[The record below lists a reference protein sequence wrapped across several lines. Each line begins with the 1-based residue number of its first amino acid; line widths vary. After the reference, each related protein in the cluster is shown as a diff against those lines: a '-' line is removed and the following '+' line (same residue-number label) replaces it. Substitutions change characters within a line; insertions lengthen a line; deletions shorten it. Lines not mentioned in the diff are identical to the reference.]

1 MWSSI
6 TTKRASW
13 LVIGLFCITFAISLF
28 VPIYTDEITVKIAPV
43 RILLDG
49 FELISLFPQCGPV
62 SSLHIPLTWFPGAAI
77 DWAIYGNL
85 TEPIQV
91 RIAGM
96 LALAVWLG
104 LMLWLLLAR
113 LRAEVSSLHIVA
125 GLIAIVTLGV
135 LPFLLVLNRSE
146 QPLLLGLTLI
156 CILPYIVVQYQ
167 PRTNLAWILLLVIFL
182 ITTSYMFF
190 SHPKTF
196 FFIPLLVVSA
206 LHISLTSK
214 RIWIWVILFAG
225 LMLIFY
231 ENLVFSTNRMSCPN
245 APLLDEILKSQSL
258 SVGTLFETPKE
269 FLLAGMHN
277 LAHSY
282 KYFKNALFEWH
293 YQSDWLPSSHDQKQ
307 GWFSG
312 LIDVVVSLIYLST
325 VVYVV
330 FSLVKKL
337 RSSLKEGKLVAGTT
351 IPLALS
357 VGIISCGLLLAGKNF
372 YESSLILPLLF
383 LLVVLLLPAN
393 FDEIKDCRLCPFI
406 FITLLFASILSQLN
420 LILTFT
426 PYIPNSWLSGG
437 RVDGQELSISSF
449 NYINTRREVIDAA
462 ANCNIKVGA
471 LNPHLVID
479 DSTYFPFKDSY
490 RPFHILYV
498 ARAFGKD
505 IGDRNFFPFLKE
517 KNSAGVIT
525 SCGSLSPELLKFS
538 KKHSNYCCISRQDI
552 NTLGSNFQ
560 KENK

>member
-1 MWSSI
+1 MRSPI
-6 TTKRASW
+6 IIKGASW
-13 LVIGLFCITFAISLF
+13 LVLGLFCVTFAISLF
-28 VPIYTDEITVKIAPV
+28 VPIYSDEIVVKIAPV
-43 RILLDG
+43 RVLLDG
-49 FELISLFPQCGPV
+49 FELISLLPQCGSA
-62 SSLHIPLTWFPGAAI
+62 SSSYIPLTWIPGAAI

-85 TEPIQV
+85 TEPILL
-91 RIAGM
+91 RIVGM
-96 LALAVWLG
+96 SAFVVWLG
-104 LMLWLLLAR
+104 MMLWLLLAR
-113 LRAEVSSLHIVA
+113 LRTEISSLHIVA
-125 GLIAIVTLGV
+125 GLIAFVTLGV

-146 QPLLLGLTLI
+146 QPLLLGITLI
-156 CILPYIVVQYQ
+156 CILPYIVAQYQ
-167 PRTNLAWILLLVIFL
+167 PRTNLVWILLLVIFL
-182 ITTSYMFF
+182 ITTSYMFS

-196 FFIPLLVVSA
+196 FFIPLLLASA
-206 LHISLTSK
+206 VHLSVASK
-214 RIWIWVILFAG
+214 RLWIGVILLAG
-225 LMLIFY
+225 LTLICY
-231 ENLVFSTNRMSCPN
+231 ENLVFSTNGMSCPN

-258 SVGTLFETPKE
+258 SIGTLFETPKE
-269 FLLAGMHN
+269 FFLAGMHN

-282 KYFKNALFEWH
+282 KYFKNVLFEWH

-325 VVYVV
+325 VGYVA

-337 RSSLKEGKLVAGTT
+337 RTSLKEGKLVAGTT

-357 VGIISCGLLLAGKNF
+357 AGIISCGFLLASKNF

-383 LLVVLLLPAN
+383 LLVVLLLPAKLK
-393 FDEIKDCRLCPFI
+393 EIKDCRVCTFI
-406 FITLLFASILSQLN
+406 FITLLFASIISQFN

-426 PYIPNSWLSGG
+426 PYISNSWMSGG
-437 RVDGQELSISSF
+437 QVDGQELSISPF
-449 NYINTRREVIDAA
+449 NYIKTRSEVIDAA
-462 ANCNIKVGA
+462 ANCDIKVGA
-471 LNPHLVID
+471 LNQHLVID

-552 NTLGSNFQ
+552 NTLGSNIQ
-560 KENK
+560 NENK